1 MTEARVLADRLV
13 ERVFKKEKSPAPQ
26 PVKPSARPA
35 IQLRLQAAREQ
46 RETRQR
52 LIRHF
57 KEF

>member
-1 MTEARVLADRLV
+1 MTEPSVLADRLV
-13 ERVFKKEKSPAPQ
+13 ERVFKKKSPAPDTK
-26 PVKPSARPA
+26 PVPSARPA
-35 IQLRLQAAREQ
+35 ISLRLQAEREQ